1 MELTVSHT
9 QARVPITIFQV
20 TGLINLGSTAILE
33 QNAQQEYQDGMR
45 YLLLDLAEVESLTSA
60 GLRTIL
66 LIQKMLASSPPSED
80 LSAETASQAASK
92 EPSPYLK
99 LLNPQADIRR
109 VLSISGFD
117 RYFEIFSDQQNALN
131 SF

>member
-9 QARVPITIFQV
+9 QARVPVTIFQV
-20 TGLINLGSTAILE
+20 KGLINLGSTAILE

-66 LIQKMLASSPPSED
+66 QIQKMLAGSPTSED
-80 LSAETASQAASK
+80 SPAQTASQSTSK
-92 EPSPYLK
+92 QPSPYLK

-117 RYFEIFSDQQNALN
+117 RYFEIFSDQQSALDA
-131 SF
+131 F